1 MGIEHLQQESKS
13 KDAVIQQLH
22 EQPINQ
28 PTDSTLINS
37 INELTAQVT
46 QLRQQLKEKDDMI
59 AQLHKHVLYVETEL
73 PLQNKKRK
81 CSNTPLTNDGN
92 VTEEGEMDVDNLR
105 AENERLKKKIKD
117 MRN

>member
-1 MGIEHLQQESKS
+1 MEGDTNIVSEPSKKAEQPSGTKVLIDELYVKIEQLQQESKS

-28 PTDSTLINS
+28 PTNSTLINS

-73 PLQNKKRK
+73 PLQNKKR
-81 CSNTPLTNDGN
+81 
-92 VTEEGEMDVDNLR
+92 
-105 AENERLKKKIKD
+105 
-117 MRN
+117 